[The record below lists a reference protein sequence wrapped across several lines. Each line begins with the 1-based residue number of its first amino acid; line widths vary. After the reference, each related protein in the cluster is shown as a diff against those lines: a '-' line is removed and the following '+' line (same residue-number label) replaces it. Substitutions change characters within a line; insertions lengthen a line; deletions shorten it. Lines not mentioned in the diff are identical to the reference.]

1 MNPNI
6 YKYLYCIQYETSDEQ
21 THVVHTWFEYHP
33 DDSVVKGTI
42 EKSFKP
48 LKAINS
54 FNYYMVYD
62 KSQEVPFVDEVEK
75 FNATFG
81 KPNNYKPNIPSRG
94 EWEFVYNFI
103 LEELEEYKEACEGG
117 DIVGVLDALCDITY
131 VSLGNGV
138 MLHGLRR
145 KILPAYTEVQASN
158 MSKSCITEEEAIQT
172 VELRSEEQGEP
183 CHYEEKGDY
192 YVVYRTRDRKVMKS
206 INYFKP
212 DLMQF
217 FSITEIKDCELK
229 HDSDTI
235 I

>member
-1 MNPNI
+1 MNNNH
-6 YKYLYCIQYETSDEQ
+6 KYLYCIQYETNDEQ
-21 THVVHTWFEYHP
+21 THTVHSWFEYHP

-42 EKSFKP
+42 EKNFKP

-62 KSQEVPFVDEVEK
+62 KSQEVPFVDEVEE

-81 KPNNYKPNIPSRG
+81 KPNNYRPNIPSRG

-103 LEELEEYKEACEGG
+103 LEELEEYKEACESG

-145 KILPAYTEVQASN
+145 KILPAYAEVQASN
-158 MSKSCITEEEAIQT
+158 MSKSCATEKEPRKT
-172 VELRSEEQGEP
+172 VEICSA
-183 CHYEEKGDY
+183 
-192 YVVYRTRDRKVMKS
+192 
-206 INYFKP
+206 
-212 DLMQF
+212 
-217 FSITEIKDCELK
+217 
-229 HDSDTI
+229 
-235 I
+235 

>member
-6 YKYLYCIQYETSDEQ
+6 YKYLYCIQYKTGDEQ
-21 THVVHTWFEYHP
+21 THIVHTWFEYHP

-42 EKSFKP
+42 EKSFRP
-48 LKAINS
+48 LKAVS
-54 FNYYMVYD
+54 EFNYYMVYD

-103 LEELEEYKEACEGG
+103 LEELEEYKEACESG

-145 KILPAYTEVQASN
+145 KILPAYAEVQASN
-158 MSKSCITEEEAIQT
+158 MSKSCTTEEEARQT
-172 VELRSEEQGEP
+172 VELRSQEQGEP

-212 DLMQF
+212 DLTQF
-217 FSITEIKDCELK
+217 FSVDEMKNSK
-229 HDSDTI
+229 S
-235 I
+235 

>member
-1 MNPNI
+1 LNPNI

-21 THVVHTWFEYHP
+21 THIVHTWFEYHP

-94 EWEFVYNFI
+94 EWEFVYNFV
-103 LEELEEYKEACEGG
+103 LEELEEYKEACESG
-117 DIVGVLDALCDITY
+117 DIVGILDALCDITY

-145 KILPAYTEVQASN
+145 KILPAYAEVQASN
-158 MSKSCITEEEAIQT
+158 MSKSCLTEKEARQT
-172 VELRSEEQGEP
+172 VELRSKEQGEP

-212 DLMQF
+212 DLTQF
-217 FSITEIKDCELK
+217 FSVDEMKNAK
-229 HDSDTI
+229 S
-235 I
+235 